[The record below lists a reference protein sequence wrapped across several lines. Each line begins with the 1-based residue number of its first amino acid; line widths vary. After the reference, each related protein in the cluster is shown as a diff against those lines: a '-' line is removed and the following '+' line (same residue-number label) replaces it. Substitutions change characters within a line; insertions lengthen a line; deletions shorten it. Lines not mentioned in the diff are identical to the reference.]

1 MRRTGCFLMLL
12 LCIWV
17 QGCEM
22 INNQENVKDNTEYL
36 SETQTGYAESETHF
50 KAIENLDIQQEI
62 DNYRAQFIEMYSTSA
77 ADASNPQIIIEEFEV
92 TPDNTGS
99 MATVVK
105 YSDNKNRCLRYRVNL
120 YGETMNAVINYYF
133 CDDFVLISRQNN
145 YYSSWT
151 LTAGWDDVLY
161 SEMKEWIV
169 CGDRAYIL
177 SNDGQLAEIGKGQL
191 EQEVPAVSE
200 LEND

>member
-1 MRRTGCFLMLL
+1 MRRTGCFLMLF

-22 INNQENVKDNTEYL
+22 ISNQENVKDNTEYL
-36 SETQTGYAESETHF
+36 SETQTGYAESETYF
-50 KAIENLDIQQEI
+50 NAIANLDIQQEI

-77 ADASNPQIIIEEFEV
+77 ADASNPQIKTEEFEV
-92 TPDNTGS
+92 TLDNTGS
-99 MATVVK
+99 TATVVK

-177 SNDGQLAEIGKGQL
+177 SDDGQLAEIGKEQL